1 MVFIDENVDME
12 LNVESIPKDL
22 VVSGVSYT
30 LNKCCIGQMQLQ
42 RGLARKS
49 KSRKILS
56 GAVAVAGNAG
66 TVKIPVS
73 FHVPTR
79 LVSPSFQS
87 RHLCV
92 YYELSFTIQFTNG
105 GLLKSNPTTEFT
117 VPIGITNLP
126 HNHLLH
132 IPNLTS
138 VQSYLQSKESPI
150 FFDPDLDEPPTQ
162 SSIPS
167 ELWGPLTAALTTPPI
182 TSPPNYFS
190 LSDLPQQFIQKDREE
205 KVVFT
210 SRLIRSGMAQE
221 LGDPITVVSEHRDY
235 EW

>member
-1 MVFIDENVDME
+1 MILQIDC
-12 LNVESIPKDL
+12 IPSDL
-22 VVSGVSYT
+22 IVSSVSYA
-30 LNKCCIGQMQLQ
+30 LNKCSIGQMQLQ
-42 RGLARKS
+42 RGLARRTR
-49 KSRKILS
+49 SRKILQGS
-56 GAVAVAGNAG
+56 LAVSGNAG
-66 TVKIPVS
+66 AVKIPVN
-73 FHVPTR
+73 FHIPTR

-92 YYELSFTIQFTNG
+92 YYELAFNIQFTSHG
-105 GLLKSNPTTEFT
+105 GLLKSSTTSSDCSI
-117 VPIGITNLP
+117 PIGITNLP

-138 VQSYLQSKESPI
+138 VQSYVQSKESPI
-150 FFDPDLDEPPTQ
+150 FFDPFLDEPPTQ
-162 SSIPS
+162 STIPS

-190 LSDLPQQFIQKDREE
+190 LSDLPSQFIQKDREE

-210 SRLIRSGMAQE
+210 SRLIKPGMAPE
-221 LGDPITVVSEHRDY
+221 LGDPITVVSENKDY